1 MNLNPG
7 EIHIWFAAIDERFD
21 TFLDHSFLSV
31 NEKRNAGKYAYDMDA
46 FLYSVR
52 HNLLRII
59 LGRYL
64 KCNPLDFKFNSN
76 HYQKPHIFSPNTTI
90 EYNISISSN
99 RFVAAFCHRHSIG
112 VDVEIIRNLKGINQ
126 MLSEYFT
133 IHEADWIFN
142 NPENKIE
149 TAFFNIWAQKEAL
162 VKAIGKG
169 LDIELNRF
177 NVLSNKPFIYGNNE
191 WHITPLT
198 LFDDCAAALAVNNP
212 DSKISYYNAADL
224 L

>member
-1 MNLNPG
+1 MKLNPG
-7 EIHIWFAAIDERFD
+7 EIHIWSAAIDERFD
-21 TFLDHSFLSV
+21 TLLNHSFLSV
-31 NEKRNAGKYAYDMDA
+31 NEKRKAGRFAYDIDS

-64 KCNPLDFKFNSN
+64 KYNPIDLKFNSN
-76 HYQKPHIFSPNTTI
+76 HYQKPHIFSPKTTI

-112 VDVEIIRNLKGINQ
+112 VDVEIIRNLKGLNQ

-142 NPENKIE
+142 HPENKIE

-177 NVLSNKPFIYGNNE
+177 NVLSNKPFVYGNNE

-198 LFDDCAAALAVNNP
+198 LFDDCSAALAVNNP
-212 DSKISYYNAADL
+212 DSIISYFNAADL